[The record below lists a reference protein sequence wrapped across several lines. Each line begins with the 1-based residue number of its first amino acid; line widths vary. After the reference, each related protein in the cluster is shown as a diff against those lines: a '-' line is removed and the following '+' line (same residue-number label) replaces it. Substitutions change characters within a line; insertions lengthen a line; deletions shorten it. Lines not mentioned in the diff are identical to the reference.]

1 MTKWTS
7 GRQEVAAVK
16 VQLLLEVISD
26 MRNLADG
33 LEELAQAIA
42 DGGNQPKT
50 PAPRAKLKEQTKP
63 AVTHEMLRELAVE
76 ITKSGKRS
84 EVKDLITSYGVK
96 NITAIAEADLE
107 NFYADLLTIKEANS
121 DATD

>member
-1 MTKWTS
+1 M
-7 GRQEVAAVK
+7 K

-33 LEELAQAIA
+33 LEALAQAIA

-50 PAPRAKLKEQTKP
+50 PAPKAKPMEQHKP

-107 NFYADLLTIKEANS
+107 SFYADLLTIKEANS
-121 DATD
+121 DAAD

>member
-1 MTKWTS
+1 M
-7 GRQEVAAVK
+7 K

-33 LEELAQAIA
+33 LEALAQAIA
-42 DGGNQPKT
+42 DGGNQPKI
-50 PAPRAKLKEQTKP
+50 PAPKAKPMEQQKP

-107 NFYADLLTIKEANS
+107 SFYADLLTIKEANS